1 MQSPKNNLSSIIS
14 ALNEGLI
21 GLNLHS
27 NTFGRSLYRN
37 ELIDVCLWQ
46 ELLEQWLHVYGVQSL
61 TRIEDLP

>member
-27 NTFGRSLYRN
+27 NTFGRFIIIFLEGLYAEMN
-37 ELIDVCLWQ
+37 
-46 ELLEQWLHVYGVQSL
+46 
-61 TRIEDLP
+61 

>member
-27 NTFGRSLYRN
+27 NTFGRF
-37 ELIDVCLWQ
+37 IIIF
-46 ELLEQWLHVYGVQSL
+46 LEGFY
-61 TRIEDLP
+61 TEMN